1 MIAKVVDASV
11 FAALSFQEAG
21 ADRMRKSLS
30 GFELHAPR
38 LLRFEMANVCL
49 KKIRLYPDRRA
60 ELAEM
65 HARSLA
71 VVILEHAVDQVQILD
86 IAQTLRLSAYDASYL
101 WLACAL
107 GCELVTLDEKLAKA
121 FIKMERQQ

>member
-1 MIAKVVDASV
+1 
-11 FAALSFQEAG
+11 
-21 ADRMRKSLS
+21 
-30 GFELHAPR
+30 
-38 LLRFEMANVCL
+38 MANVCL

-101 WLACAL
+101 WLARAL

-121 FIKMERQQ
+121 FAKMERNNDHPLHLRHLQTR